1 MTNEQTAMFLYPP
14 GLSDEEAFAV
24 GEFLHELTN
33 SFERNYAR
41 QLKRHYAA
49 MEQWQQDQ
57 RPDNRRE
64 EQVNDT
70 DGYPF

>member
-24 GEFLHELTN
+24 GEFLHELTS

-41 QLKRHYAA
+41 QLKRHYAT
-49 MEQWQQDQ
+49 MEQ
-57 RPDNRRE
+57 
-64 EQVNDT
+64 
-70 DGYPF
+70 

>member
-64 EQVNDT
+64 EPVNDT
-70 DGYPF
+70 DGYPL